1 MEPPAGGS
9 GGVPARPPRRSLHVL
24 ADPPPPVGVLDV
36 VCGMTVDPATAKHRA
51 EHAGQS
57 YFFCSGS
64 CKQKFEAQPEKF
76 LGGHREA
83 MGSAAVSA
91 EDVPAGT
98 KWICPM
104 DPEVESDGPGACPI
118 CGMALEPEAVSLD
131 DGPNPEY
138 VDMKRRFWIAVPL
151 AAATL
156 VLAMG
161 EMIPG
166 DPLGRW
172 LSPQLRLWLQLL
184 FATPVAVWAAWPF
197 YERAVVSVQ
206 NRSLNMFTL
215 IGLGVG
221 VAYGYSLVA
230 AFFPGLLP
238 QASSHA
244 AALGRHGG
252 TVPVYFEAAAVI
264 TALVLLGQVLELRAR
279 GETSSALKKL
289 LGLQAT
295 SARRI
300 AADGSEADVPLAE
313 VRVGDRL
320 RVRPGEK
327 IPVDGLVLDG
337 RSAVDESMVS
347 GEPIPVEKVAGA
359 KVVGATVNGTGALVI
374 RAEKVGGETL
384 LARIVAMVATAQR
397 SRAPIQKL
405 ADRISAVFVLTVLA
419 IAAVTF
425 ALWAMLGPE
434 PRLAHALV
442 NAVAVLIIACPCAL
456 GLATP
461 MSIMVAMGRGA
472 SLGVLFRNAEAIELL
487 GSVDTLV
494 VDKTGTLTEGKP
506 KLTDLTLAEGFSA
519 LAEKELLGLVAGL
532 ELASEHPLAAAIVAG
547 AAERGARL
555 AAVEDFDSVT
565 GKGVAGSVAGRRL
578 LVGNRVL
585 LADAG
590 VDPAPLAAAAATLRS
605 AGKTVMF
612 VAVDGQAAGLLAV
625 ADPVKGTTPEAI
637 RALSAEGI
645 RIVMLTGDSR
655 ATAEAVAKG
664 LGIDEVMAEVLPDQK
679 LAAIERLEKE
689 GRKVAMAGDGVND
702 APALARARVGIA
714 MGTGTDVA
722 MESAGVTL
730 VKGDLGG
737 IVRARRLSHAT
748 MRNIRQNLFWAFA
761 YNAAGVPI
769 AAGVLYPWTGWLLS
783 PMIAAAAMSFSS
795 VTVITNALRLR
806 RVASRVESP
815 EGK

>member
-1 MEPPAGGS
+1 
-9 GGVPARPPRRSLHVL
+9 
-24 ADPPPPVGVLDV
+24 
-36 VCGMTVDPATAKHRA
+36 
-51 EHAGQS
+51 
-57 YFFCSGS
+57 
-64 CKQKFEAQPEKF
+64 
-76 LGGHREA
+76 
-83 MGSAAVSA
+83 
-91 EDVPAGT
+91 
-98 KWICPM
+98 
-104 DPEVESDGPGACPI
+104 
-118 CGMALEPEAVSLD
+118 MA
-131 DGPNPEY
+131 
-138 VDMKRRFWIAVPL
+138 
-151 AAATL
+151 
-156 VLAMG
+156 
-161 EMIPG
+161 
-166 DPLGRW
+166 
-172 LSPQLRLWLQLL
+172 
-184 FATPVAVWAAWPF
+184 
-197 YERAVVSVQ
+197 SVT

-238 QASSHA
+238 HTM
-244 AALGRHGG
+244 RHGG

-300 AADGSEADVPLAE
+300 AADGSESDVPLE
-313 VRVGDRL
+313 HVRVGDRL

-337 RSAVDESMVS
+337 RSSVDESMVS

-419 IAAVTF
+419 VAAVTF

-472 SLGVLFRNAEAIELL
+472 SLGILFRNAEAIELL

-506 KLTDLTLAEGFSA
+506 KLTDFALAAGFSA
-519 LAEKELLGLVAGL
+519 LPEKELLGLVAGL
-532 ELASEHPLAAAIVAG
+532 ELGERTSAGGGDRGRSGRARARALA
-547 AAERGARL
+547 E
-555 AAVEDFDSVT
+555 VEDFDSVT
-565 GKGVAGSVAGRRL
+565 GKGVTGTCRRTA
-578 LVGNRVL
+578 RCWS
-585 LADAG
+585 ATERCSRTPASI
-590 VDPAPLAAAAATLRS
+590 PAPLAAAAAALRS
-605 AGKTVMF
+605 AGQDRGVRRRRRPGGG
-612 VAVDGQAAGLLAV
+612 ARRRS
-625 ADPVKGTTPEAI
+625 PI
-637 RALSAEGI
+637 RSRTRRRRRFARSAAEGI

-664 LGIDEVMAEVLPDQK
+664 LGIDEVIAEVLPDQK
-679 LAAIERLEKE
+679 LAVIERLEKE

-722 MESAGVTL
+722 MEIGGRDAGE
-730 VKGDLGG
+730 GRPARH
-737 IVRARRLSHAT
+737 RARP
-748 MRNIRQNLFWAFA
+748 
-761 YNAAGVPI
+761 AAVARDDDGTSARTSSGPSPTTPLGVPI
-769 AAGVLYPWTGWLLS
+769 AAGILYPWTGWLLS
-783 PMIAAAAMSFSS
+783 PMLAAAAMSFSS

-806 RVASRVESP
+806 SVAIEAQPGVE
-815 EGK
+815 K